1 MADKSKLWSEILS
14 NIKQVSPSVKAYFDD
29 IADRLSWLDNGSLHF
44 TTEASGV
51 DPRGS
56 KFIPQSREVVI
67 VGNSVPDAV
76 RKARHEGSHLLMHDL
91 GQADKSVLSWNDTWK
106 DLPAEWQAQPDYTYK
121 HPEIVYQV
129 DELLPRPD
137 RELDMM
143 EMEEYLPKH
152 VPNYYR
158 LPEWA
163 DEIVRSWASHR
174 TGQNFFGRYGD
185 EDIKL
190 GHRIIQERVPQIAE
204 IVGTESTRSLLKD
217 WMPLLDDAINTSIR

>member
-1 MADKSKLWSEILS
+1 MASRTKLWKEIVS
-14 NIKQVSPSVKAYFDD
+14 NIRQVSPSVKSYFDD
-29 IADRLSWLDNGSLHF
+29 VADKLSWLDDDLIQF
-44 TTEASGV
+44 TTEAPGV

-91 GQADKSVLSWNDTWK
+91 GQADKSVRSWNNTLDV
-106 DLPAEWQAQPDYTYK
+106 LPPEWRAQPDYTYK

-129 DELLPRPD
+129 DELLPRPEH
-137 RELDMM
+137 ELDMM
-143 EMEEYLPKH
+143 ELEEYLPKY

-190 GHRIIQERVPQIAE
+190 GHRIVQERVPQIAE
-204 IVGTESTRSLLKD
+204 IVGTESTRNLLKD
-217 WMPLLDDAINTSIR
+217 WMPLLDDAINTSVR

>member
-1 MADKSKLWSEILS
+1 MADKAKLWSEILAS
-14 NIKQVSPSVKAYFDD
+14 IRQVSPSVKTYFDD
-29 IADRLSWLDNGSLHF
+29 IADRLSWLSDDLIHF
-44 TTEASGV
+44 ATDAPGT

-56 KFIPQSREVVI
+56 KFMPQSREVTI

-91 GQADKSVLSWNDTWK
+91 GQADKTVSSWNNTWE
-106 DLPAEWQAQPDYTYK
+106 DLPAEWRSLPDYTYK

-129 DELLPRPD
+129 DELLPRPQ

-143 EMEEYLPKH
+143 EMEAYLPKY

-204 IVGTESTRSLLKD
+204 IVGTESTRNLLKD

>member
-1 MADKSKLWSEILS
+1 MADRTKLWKEIVS
-14 NIKQVSPSVKAYFDD
+14 SIRQVSPSVKAYFDD
-29 IADRLSWLDNGSLHF
+29 VADKLSWLDNDLIHF
-44 TTEASGV
+44 TTEAPGV
-51 DPRGS
+51 DPLGS
-56 KFIPQSREVVI
+56 KFIPQTREVTI

-91 GQADKSVLSWNDTWK
+91 GQSDKSVRSWNNVLDE
-106 DLPAEWQAQPDYTYK
+106 LPPEWRTQPDYTYK

-129 DELLPRPD
+129 DELLPRPGH
-137 RELDMM
+137 ELDMM
-143 EMEEYLPKH
+143 ELEEYLPQY

-204 IVGTESTRSLLKD
+204 IVGSESTRNLLKD
-217 WMPLLDDAINTSIR
+217 WMPLLDDAINTSVR

>member
-1 MADKSKLWSEILS
+1 MADRIKLWKDILS
-14 NIKQVSPSVKAYFDD
+14 SIRQVSPSVKTYFDEV
-29 IADRLSWLDNGSLHF
+29 ADRLSWLDDDLIHF
-44 TTEASGV
+44 TTEAPGI

-56 KFIPQSREVVI
+56 KFIPQSREVTI

-91 GQADKSVLSWNDTWK
+91 GQADESISSRNDTWE
-106 DLPAEWQAQPDYTYK
+106 DLPAEWKSLPDYTYK

-129 DELLPRPD
+129 DELLPRPQ
-137 RELDMM
+137 RELDML
-143 EMEEYLPKH
+143 EMEEYLPKY

>member
-1 MADKSKLWSEILS
+1 MADKTKLWKEIVS
-14 NIKQVSPSVKAYFDD
+14 NIRHVSPSIKSYFDNV
-29 IADRLSWLDNGSLHF
+29 ADKLSWLDDNLVNF
-44 TTEASGV
+44 TTEAPGA

-91 GQADKSVLSWNDTWK
+91 GQSDKSVRSWDNTLDV
-106 DLPAEWQAQPDYTYK
+106 LPPEWHAQPDYTYK

-137 RELDMM
+137 HELNMM

-204 IVGTESTRSLLKD
+204 IVGTESTRNLLKN
-217 WMPLLDDAINTSIR
+217 WMPLLDDALNTSVR

>member
-1 MADKSKLWSEILS
+1 MADRTKLWKEIVS
-14 NIKQVSPSVKAYFDD
+14 SIRQVSPSVKAYFDD
-29 IADRLSWLDNGSLHF
+29 VADKLSWLDDDLIHF
-44 TTEASGV
+44 TTEAPGA
-51 DPRGS
+51 DPLGS
-56 KFIPQSREVVI
+56 KFIPQTREVTI

-91 GQADKSVLSWNDTWK
+91 GQSDKSVRSWDNMLDA
-106 DLPAEWQAQPDYTYK
+106 LPPEWRAQPDYTYK

-137 RELDMM
+137 HELDMM
-143 EMEEYLPKH
+143 ELEEYLPQY

-204 IVGTESTRSLLKD
+204 IVGTESTRNLLKD
-217 WMPLLDDAINTSIR
+217 WMPLLDDAINTSVR

>member
-1 MADKSKLWSEILS
+1 MADKTKLWKEIVS
-14 NIKQVSPSVKAYFDD
+14 SIRQVSPSVKSYFDD
-29 IADRLSWLDNGSLHF
+29 VADKLSWLDDDLIQF
-44 TTEASGV
+44 TTEAPGV

-67 VGNSVPDAV
+67 VGNSVLDAV

-91 GQADKSVLSWNDTWK
+91 GQSDNSVRSWNNT
-106 DLPAEWQAQPDYTYK
+106 PAELPPEWRAQPDYTYK

-129 DELLPRPD
+129 DELLPRPGH
-137 RELDMM
+137 ELDMI
-143 EMEEYLPKH
+143 ELEEYLPKY

-204 IVGTESTRSLLKD
+204 IVGTESTRNLLKD
-217 WMPLLDDAINTSIR
+217 WMPLLDDAVNTSVR